1 MVLLLAQPASGASI
15 SAGDARGHAGIA
27 LREHS

>member
-1 MVLLLAQPASGASI
+1 VLLAQPAPGASI